1 MATEVIAETRATKKE
16 DAQISA
22 ALILG
27 PEGDLTPEEV
37 EAACAAG
44 FIPVDMGPR
53 VLRADTAPVVLV
65 TMLQAALGDMA

>member
-1 MATEVIAETRATKKE
+1 M
-16 DAQISA
+16 SA

-37 EAACAAG
+37 SAACAAG

-53 VLRADTAPVVLV
+53 VLRADTAPIALV
-65 TMLQAALGDMA
+65 TMIQATLGDMA